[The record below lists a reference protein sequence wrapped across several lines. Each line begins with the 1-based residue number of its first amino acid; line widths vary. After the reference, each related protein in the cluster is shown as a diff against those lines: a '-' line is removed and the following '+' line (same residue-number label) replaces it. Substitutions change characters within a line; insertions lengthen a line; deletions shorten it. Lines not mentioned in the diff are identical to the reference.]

1 MTRDR
6 FSRAGM
12 RGFTLIEMLV
22 TLSVMA
28 LLATVAFPLT
38 ELASQREREL
48 ELRGALRTIRAAID
62 AYKRDTDTG
71 KVAKSADQ
79 SGYPPTLNALVE
91 GVDDASDLTGQR
103 KIYFLRRLPRD
114 PMCRCPDE
122 PPDKT
127 WALRSYASPP
137 DDPEAGDD
145 VFDIASKSDQ
155 EALDG
160 THYKN
165 W

>member
-6 FSRAGM
+6 ISRAGM

-62 AYKRDTDTG
+62 TYKRDTDTG

-79 SGYPPTLNALVE
+79 SGYPPTLDALVE

-122 PPDKT
+122 PADKT

-145 VFDIASKSDQ
+145 VFDIASKSNQ

-160 THYKN
+160 TYYKS